1 VRDRS
6 DDSGDDSDDRPQPR
20 RSQLSK
26 PAQKKPKKRHTSFN
40 NVEGSDTDG
49 PLGDLLES
57 SEGDTENAAEI
68 PKSTQHQKQSVI
80 KRARVV
86 RDESDDS
93 DIEILENPE
102 EDAEAELGQSPD
114 GLRGWDLL
122 HLPQNDWPKS
132 GLHQST
138 ASSSRARR

>member
-26 PAQKKPKKRHTSFN
+26 PAQKRPKKRHTSFN
-40 NVEGSDTDG
+40 NAEDSDTDG

-68 PKSTQHQKQSVI
+68 PKSTHHQKQSVM
-80 KRARVV
+80 KGRRV
-86 RDESDDS
+86 ESDDDS
-93 DIEILENPE
+93 DIEILEKPE

-114 GLRGWDLL
+114 RLRGWDLL
-122 HLPQNDWPKS
+122 LLPQNDWPKS
-132 GLHQST
+132 GLRQSM
-138 ASSSRARR
+138 ASSSHARR